1 MKCPSFF
8 RRFKSILTVPKAL
21 KGSKLLFF
29 KKNDA
34 IDASAG
40 KGSNRVIIYDLRCK
54 KNHNFEGW
62 FNNRSAFEE
71 QKSQK
76 LLSCPVCGETN
87 VEMVP
92 TSISI
97 MCKDRDPV
105 REHTKEISP
114 LKALQ
119 TLHQFLDK
127 NFEDVGDK
135 FAEVAMKIHD
145 GEEDKRNIKGTTTRE
160 QDEVLKEKGIQFI
173 KVPVPKF
180 DS

>member
-8 RRFKSILTVPKAL
+8 RKFKDFVAL
-21 KGSKLLFF
+21 IITLKSSKLLFF
-29 KKNDA
+29 NKKNA
-34 IDASAG
+34 IDAATA
-40 KGSNRVIIYDLRCK
+40 KGINRVIIYDLRCK
-54 KNHNFEGW
+54 KNHSFEGW

-76 LLSCPVCGETN
+76 LLSCPICGETN

-97 MCKDRDPV
+97 MYKDREPV
-105 REHTKEISP
+105 REQAKEASP
-114 LKALQ
+114 IKALQ
-119 TLHQFLDK
+119 MLHQFLDK

-160 QDEVLKEKGIQFI
+160 QDEILKEKGIHFV

>member
-1 MKCPSFF
+1 MSIFF
-8 RRFKSILTVPKAL
+8 REFMSILTAL
-21 KGSKLLFF
+21 KRLKCSKLLFF
-29 KKNDA
+29 KKKDA
-34 IDASAG
+34 IGAVAG

-71 QKSQK
+71 QKTQK

-160 QDEVLKEKGIQFI
+160 QDEILKEKGIQFI

>member
-8 RRFKSILTVPKAL
+8 REFKDFLTGSQTL
-21 KGSKLLFF
+21 KSSKLLFF
-29 KKNDA
+29 KKKDA
-34 IDASAG
+34 IDARAG
-40 KGSNRVIIYDLRCK
+40 KGSNRVIIYDLRCR

-76 LLSCPVCGETN
+76 LLSCPICGETN
-87 VEMVP
+87 IEMVP

-105 REHTKEISP
+105 REQTKESP

-119 TLHQFLDK
+119 MLHQFLDK

-160 QDEVLKEKGIQFI
+160 QDEILKEKGIQFI

>member
-1 MKCPSFF
+1 MKCPPFF
-8 RRFKSILTVPKAL
+8 RKFKAVWKVHNAL
-21 KGSKLLFF
+21 KSSKLLFF
-29 KKNDA
+29 KKKGA
-34 IDASAG
+34 IDAAAE

-54 KNHNFEGW
+54 KNHSFEGW

-71 QKSQK
+71 QKNQK

-87 VEMVP
+87 IEMVP

-105 REHTKEISP
+105 REQAKEISP
-114 LKALQ
+114 IKALQ
-119 TLHQFLDK
+119 MLHQFLDK

-160 QDEVLKEKGIQFI
+160 QDEILKEKGIQFI

>member
-1 MKCPSFF
+1 MDFLHAPETP
-8 RRFKSILTVPKAL
+8 KS
-21 KGSKLLFF
+21 SKPLFF
-29 KKNDA
+29 KKKDA
-34 IDASAG
+34 INSSIG
-40 KGSNRVIIYDLRCK
+40 TGSKGVIIYDLRCK
-54 KNHNFEGW
+54 KNHDFEGW
-62 FNNRSAFEE
+62 FNNRSAFED
-71 QKSQK
+71 QKNQK
-76 LLSCPVCGETN
+76 LISCPICGNTD

-105 REHTKEISP
+105 REQAKEVSP
-114 LKALQ
+114 MKALQ
-119 TLHQFLDK
+119 MFHQFLDR

-160 QDEVLKEKGIQFI
+160 QDEILKEKGIQFI

>member
-8 RRFKSILTVPKAL
+8 RKFKDFLTAPKVL
-21 KGSKLLFF
+21 KSSKLLFF
-29 KKNDA
+29 KKKDA
-34 IDASAG
+34 IDAAAG

-54 KNHNFEGW
+54 KNHSFEGW

-71 QKSQK
+71 QKNQK
-76 LLSCPVCGETN
+76 LLSCPICGETN

-105 REHTKEISP
+105 REQTKEASP

-119 TLHQFLDK
+119 MLHQFLDK

-160 QDEVLKEKGIQFI
+160 QDEILKEKGIQYI